1 MINRFKGSKVVV
13 GFTASSLF
21 KTFAAMAMS
30 LIAIKVIGPE
40 KLGLWQA
47 ALIIKPYIGFLQLG
61 LTEGLGRQLPFY
73 MGQDKMSRVK
83 EYAATAQFV
92 TIRYTVI
99 FFLIAVFLA
108 IFIAEG
114 LEEIL
119 VFLTAGIFISTM
131 FVDNYLSSTYR
142 SSKSF
147 QDLSR
152 VYAISS
158 ILGVVLIP
166 LIFFFDFLGYLG
178 LLLIHSIFSTVL
190 LVVYRPFKVKSNF
203 IKPIYI
209 ENIKIGFP
217 MLCFNFLKHIP
228 STYPR
233 VIIVFLLSTT
243 ALGLTAPANA
253 AMMAFGILPGALA
266 KYMFPNLNFDYGKT
280 GDKKRLWK
288 KIRKISIYLT
298 GFGVLGLLSLL
309 IIPYA
314 IENFF
319 PKYEEA
325 ITISMIAV
333 IIGFFRMYALIYQV
347 LNTLKDYASQ
357 LKISIITN
365 VLYILAPLAMYFM
378 APEDQKLN
386 YIFIGALLA
395 EIISTLSMF
404 YIIYMTLH
412 RPDRNLKGINLN

>member
-1 MINRFKGSKVVV
+1 MIKSLKGSKVVV
-13 GFTASSLF
+13 GFTASSIF
-21 KTFAAMAMS
+21 KTFSAMAVS

-47 ALIIKPYIGFLQLG
+47 ALIVKPYIGFLQLG
-61 LTEGLGRQLPFY
+61 LTQGLGRQLPFY
-73 MGQDKMSRVK
+73 MGQDKMTKVK
-83 EYAATAQFV
+83 EYASSAQFV
-92 TIRYTVI
+92 TIGYT
-99 FFLIAVFLA
+99 AVFLLIA
-108 IFIAEG
+108 ILLTIFIAEG

-119 VFLTAGIFISTM
+119 VYLTAGVFISTM

-147 QDLSR
+147 KDLSK

-158 ILGVVLIP
+158 IVGVALIP
-166 LIFFFDFLGYLG
+166 LIYFYEFPGYL
-178 LLLIHSIFSTVL
+178 LLLLLHSIFSTVL
-190 LVVYRPFKVKSNF
+190 LVVFRPIRVKSTF
-203 IKPIYI
+203 IKTTYF

-266 KYMFPNLNFDYGKT
+266 KYVFPSLTFDYGKT
-280 GDKKRLWK
+280 GNKQRLWK

-298 GFGVLGLLSLL
+298 GFGGLGLLSLFF
-309 IIPYA
+309 IPYV

-325 ITISMIAV
+325 VTISMIAV
-333 IIGFFRMYALIYQV
+333 VIGFFRMYALIYQV
-347 LNTLKDYASQ
+347 LNTLKDYSSQ

-365 VLYILAPLAMYFM
+365 VLYIVAPLSFYFLAPAN
-378 APEDQKLN
+378 QKLN
-386 YIFIGALLA
+386 FIFIGALLA
-395 EIISTLSMF
+395 EIISTVSMF
-404 YIIYMTLH
+404 YIIYMALH
-412 RPDRNLKGINLN
+412 KPDKKLV